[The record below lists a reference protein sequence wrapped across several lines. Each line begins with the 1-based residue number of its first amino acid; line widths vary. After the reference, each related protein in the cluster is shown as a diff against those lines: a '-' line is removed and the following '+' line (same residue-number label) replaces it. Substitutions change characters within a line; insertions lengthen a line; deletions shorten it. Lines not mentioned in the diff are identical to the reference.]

1 MRLCNGCPP
10 DVTRRSHMHRPQRRQ
25 QEEQLDKVQRE
36 QQGGRLL
43 EHEEPRQH
51 RNEVKVAISVRLLD
65 RVVPHRAK

>member
-1 MRLCNGCPP
+1 
-10 DVTRRSHMHRPQRRQ
+10 MHRPQRRQ